1 MLLVDLGSILTVGF
15 IALLALGWLYT
26 FVKMKLIQFR
36 IIDLPSDEPNAVIE
50 RVPNKY
56 KEAFDRGLVSA
67 CETFPK
73 AISFF
78 IKCTAYALIAVTLLT
93 AAFVAAVIILA

>member
-73 AISFF
+73 AIAFF
-78 IKCTAYALIAVTLLT
+78 IKCTGYALVAVTLL
-93 AAFVAAVIILA
+93 AVAIVASVLILA